1 MNKRGKSLTV
11 LLLAS
16 VLALGPI
23 SATAKS
29 VEEKPSGFEMIT
41 DLVIARPL
49 GIALFAVSTTA
60 YVATLPFSL
69 AGGNAGDAGRNM
81 VLEPAKEAF
90 VRCLGCR
97 RIGRKEKITEGEI
110 GRAHV

>member
-1 MNKRGKSLTV
+1 MIKRGKSLTV
-11 LLLAS
+11 VLLAG

-23 SATAKS
+23 AATAKS

-49 GIALFAVSTTA
+49 GIALFAVSTTT

-69 AGGNAGDAGRNM
+69 AGGNAGEAGKTL
-81 VLEPAKEAF
+81 VIEPAKEAF

-97 RIGRKEKITEGEI
+97 RIGRKEKITEGD
-110 GRAHV
+110 

>member
-1 MNKRGKSLTV
+1 MQNSKRGVTV
-11 LLLAS
+11 KGVTILLAML
-16 VLALGPI
+16 VALSPL
-23 SATAKS
+23 SLSAKS
-29 VEEKPSGFEMIT
+29 VEEKPSGFEMIA

-69 AGGNAGDAGRNM
+69 AGGNAGDAGKNM
-81 VLEPAKEAF
+81 VIDPAKEVF

-97 RIGRKEKITEGEI
+97 RPGRKEKISD
-110 GRAHV
+110 